1 MQRIASELSA
11 NMKAHYKA
19 HGRDQVEVYKGKQED
34 WDQPVNTLSGYG
46 LRFVWLDDPDGITN
60 YFAEIPATPSKKQ

>member
-1 MQRIASELSA
+1 VTIGLGSGGIQYVASDD
-11 NMKAHYKA
+11 KAVQDLA
-19 HGRDQVEVYKGKQED
+19 EVRHAKI
-34 WDQPVNTLSGYG
+34 DQPVITLSGYG